1 MKGHGSAEK
10 AVGEAESTICGFLQK
25 GVHVQ
30 LRRGGEGGRC
40 GRAYTC
46 MTNLSGI
53 SSGPHADESP
63 KLKLKRIFLSQQGE
77 PGMWTSRRS

>member
-1 MKGHGSAEK
+1 MRRKLWGKQNPPSVVFSRKVSMYSSG
-10 AVGEAESTICGFLQK
+10 VGG
-25 GVHVQ
+25 
-30 LRRGGEGGRC
+30 RGEGGRC